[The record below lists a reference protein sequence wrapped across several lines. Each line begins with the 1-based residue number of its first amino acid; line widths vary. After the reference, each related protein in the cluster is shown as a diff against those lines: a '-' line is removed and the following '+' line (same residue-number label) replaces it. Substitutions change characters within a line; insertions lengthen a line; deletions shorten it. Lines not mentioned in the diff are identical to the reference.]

1 MRLVRGRVTKHVT
14 FGRPKV
20 GPRPLFLFLEQI
32 FRIQGRTDGMAA
44 GERMGSKH
52 VSEIVMDLVEPIATD
67 RGLDLVDVE
76 FQPHGRHSVL
86 RLYLDRP
93 GGISLD
99 DLAEVSREV
108 SDVLDTHD
116 AVPGKY
122 TLECSSPG
130 INRRLRKPEDFVRFC
145 GKSVRVRTSTPIA
158 GSRNF
163 AGLLLSASDD
173 GIEIEDEARGRL
185 EVPLRAIER
194 AHYEHDF
201 QADLRGGRS

>member
-1 MRLVRGRVTKHVT
+1 
-14 FGRPKV
+14 
-20 GPRPLFLFLEQI
+20 
-32 FRIQGRTDGMAA
+32 MAG

-52 VSEIVMDLVEPIATD
+52 VSEIVMDLVEPIVID

-108 SDVLDTHD
+108 SDVLDVHD
-116 AVPGKY
+116 AVPGQY

-173 GIEIEDEARGRL
+173 GIEIEDESRGRL
-185 EVPLRAIER
+185 AVPLRAIER

-201 QADLRGGRS
+201 QDDLRGGRS

>member
-1 MRLVRGRVTKHVT
+1 MAGGGCMATKNVCET
-14 FGRPKV
+14 
-20 GPRPLFLFLEQI
+20 I
-32 FRIQGRTDGMAA
+32 
-44 GERMGSKH
+44 
-52 VSEIVMDLVEPIATD
+52 MDLVEPVAVE

-76 FQPHGRHSVL
+76 YQPGGRRSVL

-108 SDVLDTHD
+108 SDVLDAHD
-116 AVPGKY
+116 VVPGQY

-130 INRRLRKPEDFVRFC
+130 VNRRLRKPAEFARFC

-163 AGLLLSASDD
+163 AGLLVSASEDA
-173 GIEIEDEARGRL
+173 IEIDDPSHGRL
-185 EVPLRAIER
+185 AVPLRSIER
-194 AHYEHDF
+194 ANYEHDF
-201 QADLRGGRS
+201 ASDLRNGRS